1 MVKLFSGTLK
11 SSAPL
16 IKLINKFKATGGKWL
31 LIIILLLVLILLA
44 IWPKYCSIQP
54 GSSTK
59 PTAACSYN
67 GYTAVYYPF
76 KGSSYQEI
84 ILESASGKGSSL
96 DRFLQTKIK
105 YGSQALVD
113 IQGLTC
119 LESLDV
125 FNTGGASIIDIS
137 PLAQLTQLKELYID
151 HAQIKDLT
159 PLSQLTKLES
169 LMIAD
174 AYIIDIS
181 PLRNLRNLHYLNLSD
196 NPQVSHLEPLRGMT
210 KLETLILTGT
220 SVQDFTPLYSLPRL
234 TSLYL
239 ADTYWSEKILE
250 NIDVSDPNWETNTHI
265 PAEITNLRKALPEL
279 KIEFG
284 EAPPLISQ

>member
-1 MVKLFSGTLK
+1 MVRLFSGTLPP
-11 SSAPL
+11 SAPP
-16 IKLINKFKATGGKWL
+16 IKLINQFKATGGKWL
-31 LIIILLLVLILLA
+31 LAIVLLFVLILLA
-44 IWPKYCSIQP
+44 VWSKYCSIKP
-54 GSSTK
+54 GSSTQ
-59 PTAACSYN
+59 PAVACSYN

-76 KGSSYQEI
+76 KGSPYQEI
-84 ILESASGKGSSL
+84 ILENASGEDSSL

-105 YGSQALVD
+105 SGSQALVD

-119 LESLDV
+119 LERLDIP
-125 FNTGGASIIDIS
+125 NTGGASIIDIS

-159 PLSQLTKLES
+159 PLSRLIKLES

-181 PLRNLRNLHYLNLSD
+181 PLHSLRNLHYLNLSD
-196 NPQVSHLEPLRGMT
+196 NPQVSHLEPLREMT

-234 TSLYL
+234 ISLDL
-239 ADTYWSEKILE
+239 ADTYWSEKVLE
-250 NIDVSDPNWETNTHI
+250 DIDLSDPDWETNLAA
-265 PAEITNLRKALPEL
+265 PSEITNLQKALPKL
-279 KIEFG
+279 KIEF
-284 EAPPLISQ
+284 E